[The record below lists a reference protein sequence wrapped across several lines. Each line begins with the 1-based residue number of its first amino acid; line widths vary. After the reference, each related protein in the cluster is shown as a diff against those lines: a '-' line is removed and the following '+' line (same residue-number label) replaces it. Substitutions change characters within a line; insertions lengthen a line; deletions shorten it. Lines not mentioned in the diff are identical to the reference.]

1 MGKLKSAVT
10 AADRVIDSRAPVVEI
25 HPLMVQETAFR
36 EALEVATIVS
46 DFSQRTTAK
55 RQYWQQRRRELLE
68 TIGSF
73 GQGAQ

>member
-1 MGKLKSAVT
+1 VGKLKSAVT
-10 AADRVIDSRAPVVEI
+10 AADRVIDSRAPVVEM
-25 HPLMVQETAFR
+25 HPVMMHESAFR
-36 EALEVATIVS
+36 EALEVATAVS
-46 DFSQRTTAK
+46 DFSQRTMAK